1 MGAFALG
8 HSQAEKAQ
16 SRERILKEAA
26 DQIRDGGLESVSVG
40 KLMKS
45 VNLTHGGFYGH
56 FASRADLLAQA
67 LRRALVDGVRRSAVR
82 QKSVRTT
89 GFAGFVSDYLS
100 TSHRDSRSTGCA
112 VSALISDVGRAD
124 DQSKSIMAGSIED
137 YIAAA
142 RRHLGDD
149 DDSRAMLAVS
159 AMVGAL
165 ALSRAMTDPARSDD
179 LLRSVR
185 EQLVAVNEP
194 NVRALSGN
202 QDKA

>member
-16 SRERILKEAA
+16 SRERILREAA

-67 LRRALVDGVRRSAVR
+67 LRRALLDGVRRSAAR
-82 QKSVRTT
+82 AKSARPL

-100 TSHRDSRSTGCA
+100 PSHRDSRSTGCA
-112 VSALISDVGRAD
+112 ISALVSDVGRAD
-124 DQSKSIMAGSIED
+124 AQSRAVMSGSIED

-142 RRHLGDD
+142 RRHLGDS

-165 ALSRAMTDPARSDD
+165 ALSRVMTDPARSDD
-179 LLRSVR
+179 LLHSVR
-185 EQLVAVNEP
+185 EQLVAFNEP
-194 NVRALSGN
+194 NERALSGN
-202 QDKA
+202 QDET

>member
-1 MGAFALG
+1 MG

-16 SRERILKEAA
+16 SRERILREAA
-26 DQIRDGGLESVSVG
+26 DQIREGGLESVSVG

-67 LRRALVDGVRRSAVR
+67 LRRALVDGVRRSAAR
-82 QKSVRTT
+82 EKSARPT

-100 TSHRDSRSTGCA
+100 PSHRDSRSTGCA

-124 DQSKSIMAGSIED
+124 AQSRAVMSGSIED

-142 RRHLGDD
+142 RRHLDD
-149 DDSRAMLAVS
+149 NDDSRAMLAVS

-165 ALSRAMTDPARSDD
+165 ALSRVMADPARSDD

-185 EQLVAVNEP
+185 EQLVAFNEP
-194 NVRALSGN
+194 NERTRSGN
-202 QDKA
+202 QDQT

>member
-1 MGAFALG
+1 LG

-56 FASRADLLAQA
+56 FESRADLLAQA
-67 LRRALVDGVRRSAVR
+67 LRQALGDGVRRSAAR
-82 QKSVRTT
+82 EKSARSR
-89 GFAGFVSDYLS
+89 GFAGFISDYLS
-100 TSHRDSRSTGCA
+100 SSHRDSRSTGCA
-112 VSALISDVGRAD
+112 VSALVSDVGRAD
-124 DQSKSIMAGSIED
+124 AQFRAVMSGSIED
-137 YIAAA
+137 YIAEA
-142 RRHLGDD
+142 RRHLGDN

-165 ALSRAMTDPARSDD
+165 ALSRVITDPARSDD
-179 LLRSVR
+179 LLSSVR
-185 EQLVAVNEP
+185 EQLMALNVPNE
-194 NVRALSGN
+194 RMLSGN
-202 QDKA
+202 QD